1 MRIAPTLTAAAL
13 LLCFTVSAQPPAG
26 GRGPGPG
33 SMSEGLRQ
41 ATALDLEGKYAEAR
55 HLIQKEIDSASDPR
69 AKANAQRAMAMSY
82 AFEGN
87 CRKTTEYEQMVMAY
101 WKTREAEEPKNA
113 FYQQGEMANEAARV
127 CIDSGDIDAAARL
140 YKLGTELGLK
150 EPEISADRKALWE
163 FRLAHAE
170 ARVAARRNKKADAE
184 KAIAAARAALDRMTD
199 LKRQQ
204 EAFFPYLTGYV
215 ALYLGDY
222 QRALADLQKANQ
234 NDAFIQCLIA
244 QTYEKLGDK
253 DKAMEYYRKASG
265 ARSHNPPAAYAVPLA
280 RKKLG

>member
-13 LLCFTVSAQPPAG
+13 LLSISTYAQPP
-26 GRGPGPG
+26 RGAMP
-33 SMSEGLRQ
+33 EGLRQ

-55 HLIQKEIDSASDPR
+55 QLLQKEIDSAADGR
-69 AKANAQRAMAMSY
+69 AKASAQRAMAMSY

-87 CRKTTEYEQMVMAY
+87 CEKTTEYEQMVIAY
-101 WKTREAEEPKNA
+101 WKTREMEEPTNA

-127 CIDSGDIDAAARL
+127 CIDAGALDAAAKL

-150 EPEISADRKALWE
+150 EPGISADRKALWAY
-163 FRLAHAE
+163 RLAHAE
-170 ARVAARRNKKADAE
+170 ARIAARRNKPAE
-184 KAIAAARAALDRMTD
+184 AKKAIAAARAALDSMTG
-199 LKRQQ
+199 LKKQQ
-204 EAFFPYLTGYV
+204 EMFFPYLTGYV

-222 QRALADLQKANQ
+222 KKALEDLQQANQ

-244 QTYEKLGDK
+244 QTYEKLGEK
-253 DKAMEYYRKASG
+253 DKAMEYYKKAAG
-265 ARSHNPPAAYAVPLA
+265 ARGHNPPAAYAVPLA